1 MKQSILFFAAIL
13 LFAACKPKDKAANT
27 GTNAVTNMA
36 GGDVTIS
43 GTITGLD
50 SGYVEL
56 IHEELEG
63 SKIDSVVFTN
73 SKFLFTTKL
82 KEPTQYALRIAG
94 ADKVEP
100 LIFFA
105 DPGLVNITGAIDSL
119 NKAVVKAGPTH
130 DEYVIVNTSLNNIF
144 KKADPYFQQFG
155 DAREKGDEATIT
167 RIQKFFDSL
176 TTEANSYIVNYATAH
191 KSSLVSATLLNANMG
206 DASRAEA
213 TSKIFD
219 GFAGPIKNSIPG
231 RKLKLALDAI
241 KSTSVGA
248 TATNF
253 TQNDVNG
260 KPVSLASFKG
270 KYVLLD
276 FWASWCAPC
285 RAENPNIV
293 KAYNAY
299 NLKGFDI
306 LGVSL
311 DENKT
316 AWLAAIKKDKLTW
329 THVCDFKGFNNEAAN
344 LYRINAIPA
353 NFLLDKEGKI
363 IAVNLT
369 GPALESKLKEL
380 MP

>member
-1 MKQSILFFAAIL
+1 MKQQILLIAAIL
-13 LFAACKPKDKAANT
+13 FFAACKPKDKEVKT
-27 GTNAVTNMA
+27 GTNVVTNMA

-56 IHEELEG
+56 IHQELEG
-63 SKIDSVVFTN
+63 SKIDSVVLAN
-73 SKFLFTTKL
+73 SKFSFTTKL

-94 ADKVEP
+94 ADEVEP

-105 DPGLVNITGAIDSL
+105 DPGKVSINCAIDSL
-119 NKAVVKAGPTH
+119 NKAVVKAGPTN

-155 DAREKGDEATIT
+155 DAREKGDEATIM

-176 TTEANSYIVNYATAH
+176 TAEANSYIVSYATGNT
-191 KSSLVSATLLNANMG
+191 SSLVSATLLNANMG

-219 GFAGPIKNSIPG
+219 GFAEPIKNSIPG
-231 RKLKLALDAI
+231 RSLKLALDAI

-260 KPVSLASFKG
+260 KPVSLASFRG

-285 RAENPNIV
+285 RAENPNVV

-299 NLKGFDI
+299 KSKGFDI

-311 DENKT
+311 DEEKSL
-316 AWLAAIKKDKLTW
+316 WLAAIKKDNLTW
-329 THVCDFKGFNNEAAN
+329 THVCDFKGFENEAAN

-353 NFLLDKEGKI
+353 NYLLDKEGKI

-369 GPALESKLKEL
+369 GPALENKLKEL